1 MNYRNPEKRKIMKI
15 TVCELCEKL
24 DILNSLEKMK
34 MTESMHVYD
43 PKAYPWNH
51 AVGPLGD
58 EECYP
63 YYEPP
68 VDYDAYDEYELSVYY
83 IGDNLGME
91 EYDAED

>member
-1 MNYRNPEKRKIMKI
+1 M
-15 TVCELCEKL
+15 
-24 DILNSLEKMK
+24 
-34 MTESMHVYD
+34 
-43 PKAYPWNH
+43 
-51 AVGPLGD
+51 D
-58 EECYP
+58 EEYYL